1 MSKELLLKLAAD
13 YSALA
18 EDLKKL
24 ASEEKKLA
32 GAEAPA
38 ESEKE
43 EKVEVP
49 FEVEEKKEP
58 PKQEKKPEKKYTMA
72 DVRKK
77 LSSLSSGGK
86 TAEVRELLV
95 KHGANRLSE
104 TKPEDYAVLM
114 EEAENL

>member
-1 MSKELLLKLAAD
+1 MNKELLLKLAED
-13 YSALA
+13 YSTLA

-24 ASEEKKLA
+24 TAEKQA
-32 GAEAPA
+32 GVEAPA
-38 ESEKE
+38 ESKKE
-43 EKVEVP
+43 EKVDVP

-58 PKQEKKPEKKYTMA
+58 PKPEKKYTMA

-77 LSSLSSGGK
+77 LSSLSSAGK

-104 TKPEDYAVLM
+104 IKPEDYAMLM

>member
-1 MSKELLLKLAAD
+1 MNKELLLKLAAD
-13 YSALA
+13 FSALA

-24 ASEEKKLA
+24 ACE
-32 GAEAPA
+32 EAPV
-38 ESEKE
+38 ESKKE
-43 EKVEVP
+43 ESVEVP

-58 PKQEKKPEKKYTMA
+58 LKPEKKYTMA

-77 LSSLSSGGK
+77 LSGLSSAGK

-104 TKPEDYAVLM
+104 IKPEDYAALM

>member
-1 MSKELLLKLAAD
+1 MNKELLLKLAED
-13 YSALA
+13 YSTLA

-24 ASEEKKLA
+24 AGEEQKQA
-32 GAEAPA
+32 GVKAPV
-38 ESEKE
+38 ESKKE
-43 EKVEVP
+43 EKVDVP
-49 FEVEEKKEP
+49 FDVEEKKEP

-104 TKPEDYAVLM
+104 IKPEDYAVLM

>member
-1 MSKELLLKLAAD
+1 MSKELLLKLAED
-13 YSALA
+13 YSMLA

-24 ASEEKKLA
+24 AAEEQKQA
-32 GAEAPA
+32 GVEAPA
-38 ESEKE
+38 ESKKK
-43 EKVEVP
+43 EKVDVP

-58 PKQEKKPEKKYTMA
+58 PKQEKKYTMA

-104 TKPEDYAVLM
+104 IKPEDYAVLM